1 MYRCA
6 PTSIQLHTPAF
17 NVVTFYFTETFP
29 HCNLPIRRERNS
41 ARGSFSQLHAGALAA
56 CGVQPAAG
64 WVPGRVQRVLRDTY
78 NRQFTFTG
86 VTGASKF
93 GTCSTAAVLE
103 Y

>member
-1 MYRCA
+1 M
-6 PTSIQLHTPAF
+6 SDPAG
-17 NVVTFYFTETFP
+17 
-29 HCNLPIRRERNS
+29 
-41 ARGSFSQLHAGALAA
+41 GSFSQLHAGALAA
-56 CGVQPAAG
+56 CGVQPAG

-93 GTCSTAAVLE
+93 CTYSTAAVLE